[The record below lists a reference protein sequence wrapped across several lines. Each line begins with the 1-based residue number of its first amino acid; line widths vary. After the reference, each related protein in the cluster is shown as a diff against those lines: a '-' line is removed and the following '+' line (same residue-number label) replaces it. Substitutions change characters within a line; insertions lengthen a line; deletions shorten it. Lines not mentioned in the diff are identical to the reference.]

1 MYLSFEN
8 GVQKNGVSQE
18 EKRQPIVNDGHEQ
31 LKKWANEAIMR
42 ALNLKTIY
50 ALEQAS
56 AEVDKAME
64 CIKQLPETD
73 PQWGQFVKLI
83 AEIRAQV
90 SLAYGSIDQMIAFI
104 KSAAN
109 SAIEGQNTHLKKG
122 VVEEITAL
130 VLPNLKLHWDYI
142 DSSKH
147 ALLQQRISVEISH
160 NLELVTTC
168 CFWDSGR
175 RLEENNT
182 LSQQSEA
189 IISSFDSRNE
199 AKVLVNG

>member
-1 MYLSFEN
+1 MSLLSVS
-8 GVQKNGVSQE
+8 GAQKNGVNQE
-18 EKRQPIVNDGHEQ
+18 EKRQLIVNEEHEQ
-31 LKKWANEAIMR
+31 LKKWANEAIIR
-42 ALNLKTIY
+42 ALDLKTIY

-56 AEVDKAME
+56 EEVDKAME
-64 CIKQLPETD
+64 FIDQLPDTD

-83 AEIRAQV
+83 AEIRLQV
-90 SLAYGSIDQMIAFI
+90 SLAYGTIDQMIVFI

-109 SAIEGQNTHLKKG
+109 NAIKGQNTHLKKG
-122 VVEEITAL
+122 VFEEITAL

-142 DSSKH
+142 NSSKH

-168 CFWDSGR
+168 CFWDGGR

-182 LSQQSEA
+182 LSQQSEE

-199 AKVLVNG
+199 AKALVNG